1 MLLSQSTFDVFFNI
15 SKDPHLPTHTHTMHN
30 PERLQENSVLDTDSM
45 VLPLPKRMWGSL
57 RHPKTLISTVGD
69 LVLQAWTY
77 GICS

>member
-1 MLLSQSTFDVFFNI
+1 MLLSQTPLMFFNI
-15 SKDPHLPTHTHTMHN
+15 SKDPHLPTHRHTHTHN
-30 PERLQENSVLDTDSM
+30 PERLQDNSVLGTDSM
-45 VLPLPKRMWGSL
+45 VPPLPKRMWDSL